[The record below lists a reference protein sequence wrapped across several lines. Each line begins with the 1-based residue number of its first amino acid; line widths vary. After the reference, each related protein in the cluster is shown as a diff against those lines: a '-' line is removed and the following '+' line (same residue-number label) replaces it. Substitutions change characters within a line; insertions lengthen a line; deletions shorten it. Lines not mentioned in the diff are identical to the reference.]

1 MLVSEV
7 QAALELSSHLPPLSL
22 APFREEGKVNS
33 SLEASSRLFPSGP
46 AQPAPELVFQPTTG
60 PTRAVASGPQ
70 GTPMYTP
77 GLHTPQREI
86 SAL

>member
-1 MLVSEV
+1 MTLSCRGVSCPACALLQDLGTVLVSEV

-46 AQPAPELVFQPTTG
+46 A
-60 PTRAVASGPQ
+60 S
-70 GTPMYTP
+70 
-77 GLHTPQREI
+77 
-86 SAL
+86 S